1 MNLKPFLLLTP
12 LLLLQGCGGGDGGDD
27 TATGQLTLSGMQGLS
42 YQTQSQTGKTD
53 AQGHFQYYAGETLTL
68 SVGDLQLVS
77 GVPADN
83 VVTPLEF
90 LSDTRA
96 LLDNATVDELG
107 LLSHRPAEQQA
118 IENTTLR
125 NLTRFL
131 LALDEDGSTSDSN
144 RLVFTD
150 RVISQL
156 NAALPTLDKPI
167 DFTVPESQF
176 INEVTEDG
184 ETTDDADLTPANR
197 LLKAI
202 CFYPEDDEL
211 CEDPP
216 TQAEIDAAPEP
227 PENGTARDPDV
238 VYSDELESKRNR
250 ILNAIRN
257 VEDIDSDD
265 IDEYLTSE
273 LDSITTD
280 IANEY
285 YLSQVTQELPASDTA
300 IHEVV
305 VRRVGKKVSLAK
317 IEAISTNDNALVVHS
332 YSAQTHSVEYFID
345 GETGD
350 DGELIVNFKP
360 DDDYRW
366 LRKPLR
372 VIIQ

>member
-1 MNLKPFLLLTP
+1 MNLKPFLLLAP
-12 LLLLQGCGGGDGGDD
+12 LALIQGCGGGDGGDD
-27 TATGQLTLSGMQGLS
+27 TATGQLTLSGIQGLS
-42 YQTQSQTGKTD
+42 YQTRSQTGTTD
-53 AQGHFQYYAGETLTL
+53 ARGRFHYYAGETLTL
-68 SVGDLQLVS
+68 SVGNLPLVS
-77 GVPADN
+77 GVPADE

-90 LSDTRA
+90 LPETRR
-96 LLDNATVDELG
+96 LLDNATVDDLG

-118 IENTTLR
+118 IANTTLR
-125 NLTRFL
+125 NMTRFL
-131 LALDEDGSTSDSN
+131 LALDEDGTTADSN
-144 RLVFTD
+144 QLVFTD

-156 NAALPTLDKPI
+156 NAALSTLDQPI

-176 INEVTEDG
+176 INEVTEDR
-184 ETTDDADLTPANR
+184 ETTADADLTPANR

-202 CFYPEDDEL
+202 CFYPEGDEL

-216 TQAEIDAAPEP
+216 TQADIDAAPTP

-250 ILNAIRN
+250 ILNAIRK

-273 LDSITTD
+273 LDRITTD

-300 IHEVV
+300 IHEVT
-305 VRRVGKKVSLAK
+305 VRRVGQKVSLES
-317 IEAISTNDNALVVHS
+317 IEAISTDENALVVHS
-332 YSAQTHSVEYFID
+332 YSAQTHSAEYFID
-345 GETGD
+345 GEAGD
-350 DGELIVNFKP
+350 DAELIVNFKP

-372 VIIQ
+372 VVIQ